1 MASSYFN
8 ILGFRKD
15 VSVVWRRRETDPAAV
30 DADHADVRVVPGPRA
45 RPAPVNHADDPCRGR
60 SSSATR
66 TGFRGAV
73 PTGGSSGADPLAA
86 REPAAVG
93 ARLAVRQTATGV
105 GAGTTAG
112 GGCAGGDAGHG
123 RQLAGAGGDRGAAGA
138 DKG

>member
-1 MASSYFN
+1 LILGGVKIFVMASSYFN

-66 TGFRGAV
+66 TGEHLFV
-73 PTGGSSGADPLAA
+73 CLF
-86 REPAAVG
+86 V
-93 ARLAVRQTATGV
+93 
-105 GAGTTAG
+105 
-112 GGCAGGDAGHG
+112 
-123 RQLAGAGGDRGAAGA
+123 
-138 DKG
+138 